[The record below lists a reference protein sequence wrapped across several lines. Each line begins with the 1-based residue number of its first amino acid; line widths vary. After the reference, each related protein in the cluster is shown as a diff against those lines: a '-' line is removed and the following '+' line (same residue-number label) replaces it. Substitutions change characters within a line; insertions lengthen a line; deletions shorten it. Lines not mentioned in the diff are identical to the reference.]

1 MNSESLAAALLE
13 SEGYAAFEYLGDRVF
28 QAVGISPGFYRELPG
43 GMETAEEAIR
53 LTESMPFLDNFLV
66 DAEEFWDSGAE
77 GRVESGRWIEE
88 TAGGREMALE
98 AFAFRLAGKRILVI
112 RNPQQRYGQ
121 EVRVLQS
128 ARDAALE
135 HEKLLSEIQK
145 KEILLHCII
154 HDLSQPLSAMR
165 GCFSLLA
172 AEKFPAKLQGLVEIG
187 ERQSQVQEEMIR
199 GILQAFSSELAAQDS
214 IQRGAASGCDL
225 AAIAHE
231 VVKDYSAAFAAQGAA
246 IRMEPKVDATRKWPV
261 AGDESRLR
269 RIYTNL
275 VENAL
280 RYSPAGSTV
289 TLGVTAEGNFL
300 RATVDDEGL
309 GASGRRDC
317 GAFVRAV
324 CERQGRGRKSGPRTL
339 FLQDHGRTLGRNDRM
354 REPAGK
360 RNAILVPA
368 APSEGGKQAKRE
380 KHWRTEERGEI
391 CSRAGGKERRKCC
404 EWRAD
409 AKSTEA
415 AADSG
420 GRGQSS
426 KPEID
431 GFAAGETRA
440 PGDGC

>member
-13 SEGYAAFEYLGDRVF
+13 SEGYAAFEYLGGKVF
-28 QAVGISPGFYRELPG
+28 QAIGISPGFCRELPG
-43 GMETAEEAIR
+43 AMEKAEKPIR

-66 DAEEFWDSGAE
+66 DAEEFWDSGTE

-88 TAGGREMALE
+88 TKGGREIALE

-112 RNPQQRYGQ
+112 RNPQQRYDQ
-121 EVRVLQS
+121 EVQVLQS
-128 ARDAALE
+128 ARDSALE

-214 IQRGAASGCDL
+214 IQRGAASASDL
-225 AAIAHE
+225 AAIAQE

-246 IRMEPKVDATRKWPV
+246 IRMDPKVDPTRKWPV

-300 RATVDDEGL
+300 RATVDDEGPGL
-309 GASGRRDC
+309 PADATAARLFGL
-317 GAFVRAV
+317 V
-324 CERQGRGRKSGPRTL
+324 CERQGRRGQSRPRTL
-339 FLQDHGRTLGRNDRM
+339 FLQDHSGTLGRNDRM

-360 RNAILVPA
+360 GDSILVPVA
-368 APSEGGKQAKRE
+368 AREGRRCGR
-380 KHWRTEERGEI
+380 RGNY
-391 CSRAGGKERRKCC
+391 SRSGQSAGAAGSSAGGKWVE
-404 EWRAD
+404 
-409 AKSTEA
+409 
-415 AADSG
+415 
-420 GRGQSS
+420 
-426 KPEID
+426 
-431 GFAAGETRA
+431 
-440 PGDGC
+440 